1 MHVKRSLKTVGKLWF
16 FLLLLAWVAG
26 CAGKPADIG
35 PSAPI
40 PVTILFFN
48 DLHGYLMP
56 FEIKSGDGRQE
67 VGGIARM
74 ATLIHEIREEN
85 SRRQVH
91 TRVLVAGDI
100 LQGTPISTVFRG
112 LPDIECLNAMGVDA
126 LTVGNHEFDFGLDN
140 FHRLRN
146 LADFPFLSANI
157 VGKDGNRQICQSFLT
172 IPLKDDLALTIV
184 GVTTGELLTT
194 TLASNVATLDV
205 IDPVTAV
212 LQVHEQNHFSGPV
225 ILLSH
230 NRHQIDR
237 EIATALPELAA
248 IIGGHEHLLLSPCQ
262 QVGNVPIFQALEKGR
277 YLGRADFQ
285 IDPVSHR
292 AALVDYTYIP
302 VTDRIAPD
310 PKIAAI
316 VAAYFGQM
324 DSRFK
329 EVIGQANTF
338 LNGERKQ
345 IRYEETA
352 LGNFVADIMVDHTG
366 AQIALINSGAIRASI
381 KQGPVTVEDIF
392 KTIPFANE
400 LMVTELT
407 GGEIM
412 QVLHR
417 SVSSTQAD
425 QDGGFLQ
432 VSGLTFDVRKKSAV
446 NVRTG
451 QNRQPLQPETVY
463 TVVITDFLA
472 TGGDNYTV
480 FANRPVVK
488 TGLPLRE
495 LVVDTIR
502 RRGVITAIEEG
513 RIRRLE

>member
-1 MHVKRSLKTVGKLWF
+1 MNAKRFLKTAGMLWLF
-16 FLLLLAWVAG
+16 LLLAWVAG
-26 CAGKPADIG
+26 CAGNPADIG

-40 PVTILFFN
+40 PVTVLFFN

-56 FEIKSGDGRQE
+56 FEIKSEDGRQE

-85 SRRQVH
+85 SRRQAH
-91 TRVLVAGDI
+91 TLVLVAGDI
-100 LQGTPISTVFRG
+100 LQGTPMSTVFRG

-146 LADFPFLSANI
+146 QANFPFLSANI
-157 VGKDGNRQICQSFLT
+157 VEKEGNRQLCQSFLT
-172 IPLKDDLALTIV
+172 ISLRDDLAVTIV

-194 TLASNVATLDV
+194 TLASNVATLAV

-212 LQVHEQNHFSGPV
+212 LQIHEQNRFSGPV
-225 ILLSH
+225 LLLSH
-230 NRHQIDR
+230 NRHPIDR
-237 EIATALPELAA
+237 EIATVLPELAA
-248 IIGGHEHLLLSPCQ
+248 IIGGHEHLLLSPCL
-262 QVGNVPIFQALEKGR
+262 QVGNVPIFQAFEKGR
-277 YLGRADFQ
+277 YLGRVDLQ
-285 IDPVSHR
+285 IDPVSHK
-292 AALVDYTYIP
+292 AVLVDYAYIP

-310 PKIAAI
+310 PEVAAI
-316 VAAYFGQM
+316 VAAYSGQM
-324 DSRFK
+324 DSRFR
-329 EVIGQANTF
+329 EVIGHASTF

-345 IRYEETA
+345 IRYAETA
-352 LGNFVADIMVDHTG
+352 LGNFVADIMVDYTG

-407 GGEIM
+407 GTEIM
-412 QVLHR
+412 QALHR
-417 SVSSTQAD
+417 SVSRSQED

-432 VSGLTFDVRKKSAV
+432 VSGLTFQVRERSAV

-451 QNRQPLQPETVY
+451 QSRQPLQPETVY
-463 TVVITDFLA
+463 TVAITDFLA
-472 TGGDNYTV
+472 TGGDSYTV
-480 FANRPVVK
+480 FTNRPVVK

-502 RRGVITAIEEG
+502 RRGVITAVEDG